1 MLHNLFICCF
11 SGADWDNCKDWSD
24 VEDDADDSTA
34 SDDAGLYLAA
44 KGMIITVLALS
55 IIMFQMMT
63 SNFIV
68 SEKYMKPLRY
78 VAIGVSATIALL
90 LLLCVALT
98 SATFYTN
105 PANYDVLDELC
116 GESVSFPALGWSAAM
131 IGLFLSIGVS
141 GTLMFPCCNACWE
154 DHDDDDFVDSPYL
167 KYEDEK

>member
-44 KGMIITVLALS
+44 KGMIITVLPLS
-55 IIMFQMMT
+55 H
-63 SNFIV
+63 FIV